1 MEESG
6 EGRWVGDDECI
17 DVEEGGVEVFKVSD
31 SSLELLLVLER
42 DEELE
47 LLEEDELEEDELEEL
62 EELKGLEELE
72 VLVTPAIPS
81 EVEELDEVLL
91 GRDRVSLELVKASIE
106 LVEELNE
113 LEDKRKLSLE
123 LLEVAELEI
132 DNQHI
137 H

>member
-17 DVEEGGVEVFKVSD
+17 DVEEGGVEVFEVSD

-62 EELKGLEELE
+62 EELEGLEELE

-106 LVEELNE
+106 LVEELNK
-113 LEDKRKLSLE
+113 LEDKRELSLE
-123 LLEVAELEI
+123 LLEV
-132 DNQHI
+132 D
-137 H
+137 